1 MLCQCHC
8 RSCRG
13 FKKKSSSIIITE
25 AAKGGIDPVAPKVQP
40 AITTPGGAA
49 ATARPAA
56 AQPRVASD
64 KDTAVKKSSK
74 LISLDNIHE
83 ITKKKQQAEED
94 ELNGAGPMIR
104 EFNQENVLQIWRD
117 YADSIRETK
126 GGTASIMDGIE
137 PVVTDATIA
146 LLFGSDLQRSRF
158 NDILPAFKAYIH
170 RRVGFNPHIIVD
182 VTQQAEAA
190 QKFFTPKDKL
200 ERLMELNPAL
210 RRFQKELG
218 LDLDYD

>member
-1 MLCQCHC
+1 M
-8 RSCRG
+8 
-13 FKKKSSSIIITE
+13 
-25 AAKGGIDPVAPKVQP
+25 APKVQP
-40 AITTPGGAA
+40 ATTTQGGATA
-49 ATARPAA
+49 AARPAT

-64 KDTAVKKSSK
+64 KDSAVKKSSK

-94 ELNGAGPMIR
+94 ELNGSGPMIR
-104 EFNQENVLQIWRD
+104 EFNQENVQQLWAD
-117 YADSIRETK
+117 YADSIRENK
-126 GGTASIMDGIE
+126 GGTASIMDGIT
-137 PVVTDATIA
+137 PKVSDATIS
-146 LLFGSDLQRSRF
+146 LLFDSDLQRSRF

-170 RRVGFNPHIIVD
+170 RRIGFNPHMIVD
-182 VTQQAEAA
+182 VVQQAEAT

-200 ERLMELNPAL
+200 ERLMDLNPAL